1 MKRKEALKKGICI
14 LTMGAMMLSGAAG
27 CGSENADSQPD
38 GTAGAQET
46 AEITI
51 FKANNPSIDTTWAT
65 VKDSPVVKQIEE
77 KCGVKLNVVGGDH
90 DKLQVTMASGEIPGD
105 IIFVESKDDVQ
116 NLIKGNHIMPLDE
129 LVAEYGPDIQEV
141 ESRIQI
147 SKDYYS
153 NGTGQLYTLPSNV
166 GNEGHEYMI
175 YHSIFRTRW
184 DWYKEMGYPEVKNTD
199 DMLDVLSQM
208 QKEHPETEDGKK
220 VYGISC
226 SSDTVNYYTWGAY
239 SSTFGI
245 GEGGGFLFDIHD
257 VSNMYPKFSEDSR
270 FWEAMKY
277 YYEANQRGL
286 FDPDAFTQTFD
297 DFTAKI
303 NAGQVMSPTASW
315 LVTPFNQA
323 EYTKDSSS
331 IVGIEAIP
339 VDGTT
344 VHTNI
349 NYKFGFDGQL
359 MCINRKSEHPEKA
372 MEVLN
377 YLFSYEGSR
386 LLRSG
391 VKGIHW
397 DVIDGVAQFTPEM
410 NEILKKG
417 GEELQKTGVDFF
429 EQMSGYGQG
438 VVNPEDGEPIKL
450 QQGQVALKSQNLPVD
465 DDFNEYYN
473 CDYPYQA
480 FENKIKEG
488 KIKDF
493 SDYDYEWRMVID
505 IEPEEIK
512 MISAKIDDIV
522 NKGQPKLILAKD
534 DAEFESV
541 KAQMIEDIYDAG
553 YETYMEWWKPQMEG
567 AFEKIGKY

>member
-1 MKRKEALKKGICI
+1 
-14 LTMGAMMLSGAAG
+14 
-27 CGSENADSQPD
+27 
-38 GTAGAQET
+38 
-46 AEITI
+46 
-51 FKANNPSIDTTWAT
+51 
-65 VKDSPVVKQIEE
+65 
-77 KCGVKLNVVGGDH
+77 
-90 DKLQVTMASGEIPGD
+90 
-105 IIFVESKDDVQ
+105 
-116 NLIKGNHIMPLDE
+116 
-129 LVAEYGPDIQEV
+129 
-141 ESRIQI
+141 
-147 SKDYYS
+147 
-153 NGTGQLYTLPSNV
+153 
-166 GNEGHEYMI
+166 
-175 YHSIFRTRW
+175 
-184 DWYKEMGYPEVKNTD
+184 
-199 DMLDVLSQM
+199 
-208 QKEHPETEDGKK
+208 
-220 VYGISC
+220 
-226 SSDTVNYYTWGAY
+226 
-239 SSTFGI
+239 
-245 GEGGGFLFDIHD
+245 
-257 VSNMYPKFSEDSR
+257 
-270 FWEAMKY
+270 
-277 YYEANQRGL
+277 
-286 FDPDAFTQTFD
+286 
-297 DFTAKI
+297 
-303 NAGQVMSPTASW
+303 
-315 LVTPFNQA
+315 
-323 EYTKDSSS
+323 
-331 IVGIEAIP
+331 
-339 VDGTT
+339 
-344 VHTNI
+344 
-349 NYKFGFDGQL
+349 
-359 MCINRKSEHPEKA
+359 

-391 VKGIHW
+391 VKGVHW

>member
-1 MKRKEALKKGICI
+1 MRRKETGRKGICI
-14 LTMGAMMLSGAAG
+14 LMMGTILLAGLSG
-27 CGSENADSQPD
+27 CGSK
-38 GTAGAQET
+38 TAVEQE
-46 AEITI
+46 AEVKEEVQVPEITI
-51 FKANNPSIDTTWAT
+51 FKANNPSLDTTWAL

-77 KCGVKLNVVGGDH
+77 KCGVKLNVAGGDH

-116 NLIKGNHIMPLDE
+116 NLIKGNHIMALDD
-129 LVAEYGPDIQEV
+129 LVAEYGADIQEM
-141 ESRIQI
+141 ESRIRI

-153 NGTGQLYTLPSNV
+153 NGTGDLYTLPSNV

-175 YHSIFRTRW
+175 YHSVFRTRW
-184 DWYKEMGYPEVKNTD
+184 DWYKEMGYPEVNNTD
-199 DMLDVLSQM
+199 DMLEVLSQM
-208 QKEHPETEDGKK
+208 QQAHPETEDGKK

-226 SSDTVNYYTWGAY
+226 SSDTTNYYTWGAY
-239 SSTFGI
+239 SSTFGL

-257 VSNMYPKFSEDSR
+257 VTDMNPKFAKDSR
-270 FWEAMKY
+270 FWEAMRY
-277 YYEANQRGL
+277 YYKANQLGL
-286 FDPDAFTQTFD
+286 FDPDAFTQTYD

-303 NAGQVMSPTASW
+303 NAGQIMSPTASW

-323 EYTKDSSS
+323 AYAKDSAG
-331 IVGIEAIP
+331 ITGIEAIP

-349 NYKFGFDGQL
+349 SYKFGFEGQL
-359 MCINRKSEHPEKA
+359 MCINKKSEHPQKA

-377 YLFSYEGSR
+377 YLFSHEGSR

-391 VKGIHW
+391 VKGVHW

-410 NEILKKG
+410 NETLKKG

-438 VVNPEDGEPIKL
+438 VVHPEDGEPIKL
-450 QQGQVALKSQNLPVD
+450 QQGQIALKSQNLPVD
-465 DDFNEYYN
+465 DDFNQYYN

-480 FENKIKEG
+480 FDNKIKEG

-541 KAQMIEDIYDAG
+541 KAQMIEDLDNAG
-553 YETYMEWWKPQMEG
+553 YETYMEWRRPQIEG
-567 AFEKIGKY
+567 AFEKIGQY